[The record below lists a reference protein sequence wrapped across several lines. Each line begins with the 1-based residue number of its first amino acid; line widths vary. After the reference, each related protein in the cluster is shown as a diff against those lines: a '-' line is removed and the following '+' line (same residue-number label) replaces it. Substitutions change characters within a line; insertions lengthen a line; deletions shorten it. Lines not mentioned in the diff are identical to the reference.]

1 MKTVRYF
8 QALGSVSHYY
18 RSMNE
23 ILAMAFGRI
32 QMLHY
37 PFYLK
42 EDESFEERQQ
52 NLIDHCISYIGD
64 LREKHIL
71 EVGCGNGLNCHYI
84 DGRFGTRSITG
95 IDLSDENLEIARKHF
110 ENERIRFIRDNAQE
124 LVHIPDSSVD
134 VIICVESAFHY
145 PDKNAFF
152 RQIKRVLKPE
162 GVFLIVDIV
171 RLPGDAGRSLWF
183 WKKSKLL
190 YHANEKEYNQYS
202 SGNNLVFKRIE
213 NLTDRII
220 RGYEG
225 HVSWITR
232 NKLNLFNYLL
242 MKVFTILQVR
252 LNIAQLK
259 SHKQYMLFYGGH
271 GDQA

>member
-1 MKTVRYF
+1 
-8 QALGSVSHYY
+8 
-18 RSMNE
+18 MNE
-23 ILAMAFGRI
+23 ILVTAFGRI

-84 DGRFGTRSITG
+84 EGRYGAKRITG
-95 IDLSDENLEIARKHF
+95 IDLSDENLGIARKHV
-110 ENERIRFIRDNAQE
+110 ENTKISFIRDNAQE
-124 LVHIPDSSVD
+124 LVHIPDHSMD

-152 RQIKRVLKPE
+152 RQIKRVLKPD

-190 YHANEKEYNQYS
+190 YHADEMEYNQYS
-202 SGNNLVFKRIE
+202 SGNNLVFKHRE

-225 HVSWITR
+225 HVSWINR
-232 NKLNLFNYLL
+232 NNLNLINYLL
-242 MKVFTILQVR
+242 MKLFTILQVR
-252 LNIAQLK
+252 FNIAQLK

-271 GDQA
+271 RDQA